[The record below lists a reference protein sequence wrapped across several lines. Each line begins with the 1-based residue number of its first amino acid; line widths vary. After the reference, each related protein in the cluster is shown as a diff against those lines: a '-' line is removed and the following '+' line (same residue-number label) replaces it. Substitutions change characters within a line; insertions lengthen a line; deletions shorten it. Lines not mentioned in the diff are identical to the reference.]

1 MHTLSAVWDWPSIS
15 VRVRSRG
22 GEVGGVTLLPH
33 MRATYGT
40 TIERVNRS
48 IDRMTAPYKNL
59 AESARALSDATGLT
73 KVSKSLSDVAN
84 RAGTAARSIT
94 RIAAPLLAIV
104 GGGTVAGLAQMVTQW
119 ERFGAEADRTARLL
133 GITANE
139 LARMRGAASLAG
151 VSAQTM
157 TAGFQS
163 LQDTLQDARWGRNQ
177 AAFATLQTLGITLR
191 TTQTGAIDTQAAMYD
206 LADRIQRIQKR
217 DPAAARNLARS
228 LGIEQLLPVLAQG
241 RRGMQLYEAEAQ
253 RLRGGFT
260 PDMAQRAQLF
270 TLSVSRMGQAVEGL
284 KTSIVDRLA
293 PVLGP
298 MIERIANWITRNRQL
313 VT

>member
-1 MHTLSAVWDWPSIS
+1 
-15 VRVRSRG
+15 
-22 GEVGGVTLLPH
+22 